1 MPNTFRLEIA
11 TPERLL
17 IQEEVTEA
25 QIPAR
30 TGELGIRPEHAPLIA
45 ELGLGTLSYVI
56 GGRRREVFV
65 AGGIVEVLP
74 DRTRVLANAA
84 ERPDEIDVKRA
95 EESLRRA
102 NERILNPK
110 PGIDI
115 ARALNAMK
123 RAQARLNAAGKPV
136 GAGH

>member
-1 MPNTFRLEIA
+1 MMNIFMLEIA

-25 QIPAR
+25 QIPAK

-45 ELGLGTLSYVI
+45 ELGLGTLSYVTD
-56 GGRRREVFV
+56 GRRHEVFV

-74 DRTRVLANAA
+74 DHTRVLAEAA
-84 ERPDEIDVKRA
+84 EHPDEIDVKRA

-110 PGIDI
+110 PGVDI
-115 ARALNAMK
+115 ARALNAMT
-123 RAQARLNAAGKPV
+123 RAQARLKAAGKPV
-136 GAGH
+136 AAGH